1 MTLKLDKV
9 RISYNNIDL
18 FNEISLE
25 VKKGEITTIMGPSGC
40 GKSTLLSAIV
50 GSLSPDFKLHGDILL
65 EEKSLIE
72 IPMESRKI
80 GILFQDD
87 MLFPHMNIGNNLGF
101 AISQYVSKKIRKEK
115 INKVLET
122 ADLKGFYKR
131 DPATLSGGQ
140 RARISLLRSLLAEPK
155 ALLLDEPFSKLD
167 QALKERMK
175 FFVFEQIK
183 KMNIP
188 TILVTHDVND
198 SACGQI
204 IKL

>member
-9 RISYNNIDL
+9 RISYNSIDL

-167 QALKERMK
+167 HELKERMK
-175 FFVFEQIK
+175 SFVFEQIK

>member
-9 RISYNNIDL
+9 RISYKNVDL

-25 VKKGEITTIMGPSGC
+25 VKKGEIITIMGPSGC
-40 GKSTLLSAIV
+40 GKSTLLSAIS
-50 GSLSPDFKLHGDILL
+50 GSLPPDFKLYGDILL
-65 EEKSLIE
+65 EGKSVIAM
-72 IPMESRKI
+72 PMESRKI

-87 MLFPHMNIGNNLGF
+87 MLFPHMNIGSNLGF
-101 AISQYVSKKIRKEK
+101 AISQHISKKSRKEK
-115 INKVLET
+115 IDEVLEM

-167 QALKERMK
+167 QELKDKMRT
-175 FFVFEQIK
+175 FVFDQIK
-183 KMNIP
+183 RMNIP
-188 TILVTHDVND
+188 SILVTHNPED

-204 IKL
+204 INL

>member
-40 GKSTLLSAIV
+40 GKSTLLSAIS
-50 GSLSPDFKLHGDILL
+50 GSLLPDFKLYGDILL
-65 EEKSLIE
+65 EGESVIAM
-72 IPMESRKI
+72 PMESRKI

-87 MLFPHMNIGNNLGF
+87 MLFPHMNIGSNLGF
-101 AISQYVSKKIRKEK
+101 AISQYISKKSRKEK
-115 INKVLET
+115 IDEVLET

-140 RARISLLRSLLAEPK
+140 RARISLLRSLVAEPK

-167 QALKERMK
+167 QELKDKMRT
-175 FFVFEQIK
+175 FVFDQIK
-183 KMNIP
+183 RMNIP
-188 TILVTHDVND
+188 AILVTHNPED

-204 IKL
+204 INL

>member
-1 MTLKLDKV
+1 LTLKLDKV

-40 GKSTLLSAIV
+40 GKSTLLSAIS
-50 GSLSPDFKLHGDILL
+50 GSLLPDFKLYGDILL
-65 EEKSLIE
+65 EGESVIAM
-72 IPMESRKI
+72 PMESRKI

-87 MLFPHMNIGNNLGF
+87 MLFPHMNIGSNLGF
-101 AISQYVSKKIRKEK
+101 AISQYISKKSRKEK
-115 INKVLET
+115 IDEVLET

-140 RARISLLRSLLAEPK
+140 RARISLLRSLVAEPK

-167 QALKERMK
+167 QELKDKMRT
-175 FFVFEQIK
+175 FVFDQIK
-183 KMNIP
+183 RMNIP
-188 TILVTHDVND
+188 AILVTHNPED

-204 IKL
+204 INL